1 MYNEY
6 LKVTGA
12 VTITLTDEHGNTK
25 PDEHGNTKPQEKKNL
40 VVTSGLSFLAASL
53 VGVITPFSYIAAGS
67 GVTTAA
73 LGNTALETELG
84 RVATTTAT
92 STGPVVTFVAV
103 LGAGVATGAITEAGI
118 FNAATVG
125 TMLSR
130 VVFNVINKGAADTL
144 TITWTVT
151 LS

>member
-25 PDEHGNTKPQEKKNL
+25 QQEKTNL

-53 VGVITPFSYIAAGS
+53 VGVTTPFSYIAVGS
-67 GVTTAA
+67 GVTMAA
-73 LGNTALETELG
+73 LGNTALEAELG
-84 RVATTTAT
+84 RITTTTAT
-92 STGPVVTFVAV
+92 STGPVATFVAV
-103 LGAGVATGAITEAGI
+103 LGAGVASGAITEAGI